1 MSTKQFKKRNSNLK
15 RGIKGPDR
23 YRTTI
28 VNTDFDS
35 INSFSSAHSVFFT
48 SAGVNK
54 HKLLDCQVVLHN
66 VLSTSSTE
74 KFQMLDF
81 NLDKTHSVN
90 SRRALDSH
98 YLNTLFQKDPIA
110 WPKMSDNNSWEQLDS
125 AVSNLLVGAASVFE
139 RVELLEKSIYD
150 QGSLLFGLLPR
161 KEKSLSG
168 LNRRAQHSIK
178 LVTEKNELLA
188 RIYNTSDQCTKDSL

>member
-98 YLNTLFQKDPIA
+98 YLNTLFQKDPI
-110 WPKMSDNNSWEQLDS
+110 
-125 AVSNLLVGAASVFE
+125 
-139 RVELLEKSIYD
+139 
-150 QGSLLFGLLPR
+150 GL
-161 KEKSLSG
+161 K
-168 LNRRAQHSIK
+168 
-178 LVTEKNELLA
+178 
-188 RIYNTSDQCTKDSL
+188 